1 MMKILVKITAV
12 TLLLIGVTSA
22 AEAADSLLSVGL
34 GVEFT
39 SGSYGTP
46 TRTDAVL
53 VPLTVAVTP
62 GDRAAFSVE
71 IPWVRQS
78 NSNVVAGQFRQMLGQ
93 QSGGTMATG
102 VMGTPSS
109 GSGMSGSGTTSMGTR
124 DTSKAQSGLGDIT
137 LRAGYIVGE
146 EGEIMPQIR
155 PRLSVK
161 IPTADSDRGLG
172 TGKFDEGFAV
182 EFSKWLGNWQT
193 FIEPGYT
200 LQGKASGLSFKDYF
214 SLNGG
219 VGYQLTDD
227 FMPALIIK
235 SSTALVEGASGLL
248 EARLKFIY
256 QATTHVGIE
265 GYAAKGMNSATA
277 DYSAGLTLFYDL

>member
-1 MMKILVKITAV
+1 MIKSILKVAAV
-12 TLLLIGVTSA
+12 TILAIGVTSA
-22 AEAADSLLSVGL
+22 AEAADQLFSVGL
-34 GVEFT
+34 GFEFT

-46 TRTDAVL
+46 VRTDAVL
-53 VPLTVAVTP
+53 VPVTVAVTP

-78 NSNVVAGQFRQMLGQ
+78 NSNVMAGQFLQMLGQ
-93 QSGGTMATG
+93 QTGMATVTG
-102 VMGTPSS
+102 VMGTPGS
-109 GSGMSGSGTTSMGTR
+109 GSGMTGSGTTSMTTR

-137 LRAGYIVGE
+137 LRAGYIIAK

-155 PRLSVK
+155 PRLSLK

-182 EFSKWLGNWQT
+182 EFSKWFGDWQS
-193 FIEPGYT
+193 FVEPGYT
-200 LQGKASGLSFKDYF
+200 LQGKASGLSLKNYF

-219 VGYQLTDD
+219 VGYQLTDS
-227 FMPALIIK
+227 FMPALVIK
-235 SSTALVEGASGLL
+235 SSTPLIEGASGLL
-248 EARLKFIY
+248 EARLKLIY
-256 QATTHVGIE
+256 QATSQVGIE

-277 DYSAGLTLFYDL
+277 DYSAGLTIYYDL